1 MNSSSLFRDLCAVR
15 SQRPLVHNITNYVVM
30 NTTANALLALG
41 AAPVMAHAAEEVEEM
56 VSIAQAVVINIGT
69 LDAAWVQSMRA
80 AVRAA
85 ADRGIPW
92 ILDPVG
98 AGATRFRTDTTLML
112 LGEAAP
118 AVIRGNASEIM
129 ALAGEAGTTRG
140 VDSSAAS
147 EHAVDAAQALA
158 AEYGCVVSV
167 SGEVD
172 RITDGSTVVQV
183 ANGDPLM
190 ARVTGMG
197 CVATAM
203 TGGFAGVTTRY
214 HDAASH
220 AMCVMGIAGEMA
232 MEKAEGPGTFM
243 PHFLDAL
250 CRMNEADIESRLR
263 LEME

>member
-1 MNSSSLFRDLCAVR
+1 MNSPTLFRELCAVR
-15 SQRPLVHNITNYVVM
+15 EQKPLVHNITNYVVM

-41 AAPVMAHAAEEVEEM
+41 AAPVMAHAAEEVEQM

-69 LDAAWVQSMRA
+69 LDAAWAQSMQG

-85 ADRGIPW
+85 AGRGIPW

-98 AGATRFRTDTTLML
+98 AGATHFRTQTSLML
-112 LGEAAP
+112 LREAAP

-129 ALAGEAGTTRG
+129 ALEGTAGTTRG

-147 EHAVDAAQALA
+147 EHAVDAAKALA

-172 RITDGSTVVQV
+172 RITDGSTVIQV

-197 CVATAM
+197 CVATAI

-214 HDAASH
+214 LDAASH
-220 AMCVMGIAGEMA
+220 AMCVTGIAGEMA
-232 MEKAEGPGTFM
+232 MERAEGPGTFM

-250 CRMNEADIESRLR
+250 CRMSKADIERHLR
-263 LEME
+263 VEME